1 MVMVDSNVL
10 LDVITADPIWSAW
23 STEALKQHLDVGPA
37 AINAIVYAE
46 IAFAVERIEDIDNIL
61 PPHLYHY
68 LSIPREA
75 SYLAA
80 RAHAAYRE
88 RGGQRQMILPD
99 FLIGAHAL
107 VAGTPLL
114 TRDQRRYRQ
123 AFPGLTLISPDSA
136 ATAAS

>member
-1 MVMVDSNVL
+1 MRIPDGDGRFQRASRC
-10 LDVITADPIWSAW
+10 DHGGS
-23 STEALKQHLDVGPA
+23 HLECLEHRGPA

-46 IAFAVERIEDIDNIL
+46 IAFAVERIENVDNLL
-61 PPHLYHY
+61 PSHLYHY
-68 LSIPREA
+68 LPIPREA

>member
-10 LDVITADPIWSAW
+10 LDVITADPNWCAWSA
-23 STEALKQHLDVGPA
+23 EVLQHHLDAGPA

-46 IAFAVERIEDIDNIL
+46 IAFAVEGIEDVDNL
-61 PPHLYHY
+61 L
-68 LSIPREA
+68 
-75 SYLAA
+75 
-80 RAHAAYRE
+80 
-88 RGGQRQMILPD
+88 MILPD

-136 ATAAS
+136 TAG